1 MLVGF
6 FSKTLNQEK
15 DKWVEEKKKASP
27 TYVFPGWDKFN
38 VADIKTS
45 STATV
50 YAQLIPNPP
59 QGLSNAISYT
69 PCTHKFSMVVHASDS
84 SAPEGKRVV
93 NETQFG
99 LKCARELVR
108 MFTKEADVVLDLC
121 AGSGSFSV
129 AALLER
135 RYAITLDSDP
145 TQKEGFVAR
154 VKLAQPQVE
163 EQHTKLSKKTTKAGK
178 PFDYNPLTT
187 EYLSSLN

>member
-1 MLVGF
+1 MVEHD
-6 FSKTLNQEK
+6 SKT
-15 DKWVEEKKKASP
+15 
-27 TYVFPGWDKFN
+27 
-38 VADIKTS
+38 
-45 STATV
+45 
-50 YAQLIPNPP
+50 
-59 QGLSNAISYT
+59 
-69 PCTHKFSMVVHASDS
+69 
-84 SAPEGKRVV
+84 SAPGGKRVV

-154 VKLAQPQVE
+154 VKSTQTQVE
-163 EQHTKLSKKTTKAGK
+163 EQHTKLSKKTSKAGVA
-178 PFDYNPLTT
+178 FNYNPLTT